1 MTRTPLKAIRRKC
14 VDDCSGGSAKHVAY
28 CLSSECPLWPYRFG
42 KRPET
47 VRERIGDAVLDPR
60 LMPDPSTPLEELPQS
75 PVAYCRMMETRGAAA
90 KAGRVVVA

>member
-1 MTRTPLKAIRRKC
+1 MTRTPLNAIRRKC

-47 VRERIGDAVLDPR
+47 VRQRIGEAVLDLKR
-60 LMPDPSTPLEELPQS
+60 MPDPSTPLEDLPQN
-75 PVAYCRMMETRGAAA
+75 PADYCRMMEARGAAT
-90 KAGRVVVA
+90 KAGCVAVA